1 MTKTV
6 KSAFLISLAGHCLFF
21 RIPLESPSLSQNKR
35 IPEEISLNL
44 EIEVP
49 ALLPK
54 IDALGDEKRF
64 KPEESPRV
72 NKAVEPKEKSTET
85 IKEAFRDE
93 LFPEQ
98 EIKET
103 SYSKPYRPRLTINHP
118 DQEEMLRYQ
127 DMVKQRIEERRIYPA
142 WARKQGIEGMVS
154 VSFIVSASGQ
164 AKEIS
169 IIHSSGSRILDQEA
183 LDTIKRAS
191 PFASIPKRIDADF
204 IQMDVSLVF
213 TLDGSTVTKK

>member
-1 MTKTV
+1 MFSDLAVKT
-6 KSAFLISLAGHCLFF
+6 AFLISLLGHCLFF
-21 RIPLESPSLSQNKR
+21 RIPLETAHLSKEKR

-54 IDALGDEKRF
+54 IDLLGDEKRF
-64 KPEESPRV
+64 KLEESSQV
-72 NKAVEPKEKSTET
+72 NKVEEPKEKSAET
-85 IKEAFRDE
+85 IEEAFRDE

-103 SYSKPYRPRLTINHP
+103 SYSEPFKPGPKVNQP
-118 DQEEMLRYQ
+118 AEEEMLRYQ

-142 WARKQGIEGMVS
+142 WARKQRIEGMVL
-154 VSFIVSASGQ
+154 VSFIILANGQ
-164 AKEIS
+164 AQEIN
-169 IIHSSGSRILDQEA
+169 IIRSSGSSILDQEA
-183 LDTIKRAS
+183 SNTIKMAS
-191 PFASIPKRIDADF
+191 PFAPIPEGTGAYF

-213 TLDGSTVTKK
+213 TLG